1 MTFGPRTIAGG
12 LVAIGLLLGRQVDP
26 PQVAPLRYGDAVVL
40 AVDFHVHSFPGDGSL
55 APWDLAAEARR
66 RGLDAIALTNHN
78 HRLQWIVMQALALH
92 PDGAVLIRGEELT
105 SVGYH
110 MAVAGTERN
119 VDWRQAAAEAVAR
132 IHDEGGIAIA
142 AHPAGK
148 GTTGFDDR
156 AIDLVDGVEVAHPLI
171 YFFEDGRRDLARFY
185 ARAKARRPAIAA
197 IGSTDFHNFAPVG
210 FCRTFVFARERSV
223 PAILDAVR
231 RGATVA
237 CDASGITYG
246 PDHLSA
252 VVADACR
259 AAAGAPAIAGTWT
272 DSAGMW
278 LVWFGLLALVLLGPR
293 ETIA

>member
-1 MTFGPRTIAGG
+1 
-12 LVAIGLLLGRQVDP
+12 
-26 PQVAPLRYGDAVVL
+26 
-40 AVDFHVHSFPGDGSL
+40 
-55 APWDLAAEARR
+55 
-66 RGLDAIALTNHN
+66 
-78 HRLQWIVMQALALH
+78 MQALPLH
-92 PDGAVLIRGEELT
+92 PDGALFIRGEELT
-105 SVGYH
+105 SVGY
-110 MAVAGTERN
+110 RR
-119 VDWRQAAAEAVAR
+119 WRGLSGMSTGGNRLRGPWRASMTRGGSPSPR
-132 IHDEGGIAIA
+132 ILPE
-142 AHPAGK
+142 K
-148 GTTGFDDR
+148 RRTGFDDR

-171 YFFEDGRRDLARFY
+171 YFVEDGRRDLARFY

-237 CDASGITYG
+237 CDASGTTYG

-278 LVWFGLLALVLLGPR
+278 LVWFGLLALVLVGSR